1 MGILRPSRLRIRVL
15 MAERIWFL
23 KSISRALA
31 VAVIALVT
39 LPGRPAQASLAL
51 LLEQPYGGLG
61 RVNPTGHAAL
71 YLDHVCA
78 ASPLQ
83 LRPCGPGELGVVIS
97 RYDGIGNH
105 DWLAIPLVPYLY
117 AVDSAA
123 EIPETMDRVQEAA
136 LRDAYRRR
144 ELEDLAP
151 DLPDGRAPDG
161 NWYELIGSAYDRTI
175 YGFSVHTTPEQDARV
190 IALFNDRRNV
200 ERYNGAFRNCADF
213 ARVTINRL
221 YPHAIRRNFVADFG
235 FTTPKQVAR
244 GLTRYAKRHPQM
256 GLHVFVVPQVKGSLP
271 RSHPVQGIT
280 EGLIKRYGVP
290 LIVLSPVATAVV
302 FVAYMGHGRFDIP
315 ENAPVLDLRQQT
327 ALAERA
333 AREARQQPL
342 DSGAIAEEGGGEWTR
357 REGGLTAPLLA
368 GPAGSALEMD
378 SSVPE
383 FLTVPPPTPE
393 ILRAPGSE

>member
-1 MGILRPSRLRIRVL
+1 MGILRPSRLRIRVS
-15 MAERIWFL
+15 MAERIWFV

-39 LPGRPAQASLAL
+39 LAGRPAQASLAL

-61 RVNPTGHAAL
+61 RVNPTGHVAL

-78 ASPLQ
+78 ASPVE
-83 LRPCGPGELGVVIS
+83 LRPCRPGEIGVVIS

-117 AVDSAA
+117 AVDSPA
-123 EIPETMDRVQEAA
+123 EIPETMDRVREAA

-175 YGFSVHTTPEQDARV
+175 YGFSVNTTAEQDAHL

-200 ERYNGAFRNCADF
+200 ERYNSAFRNCADF

-256 GLHVFVVPQVKGSLP
+256 GLQVFVVPQVKGSLP
-271 RSHPVQGIT
+271 RSHAVQGIT
-280 EGLIKRYGVP
+280 ESLIKRYGVP
-290 LIVLSPVATAVV
+290 LIVLSPVATAIV
-302 FVAYMGHGRFDIP
+302 FVAYMGHGRFDVP
-315 ENAPVLDLRQQT
+315 QNAPVLDLKQQA

-333 AREARQQPL
+333 ATESKQKRL
-342 DSGAIAEEGGGEWTR
+342 DGGAIVEEDGGEWAR
-357 REGGLTAPLLA
+357 RGDGLATSLLA
-368 GPAGSALEMD
+368 APEGSGLEID

-383 FLTVPPPTPE
+383 FLAVPPPAVE